1 MEGGL
6 IPTSFIYLHKT
17 NNMNYTTQTW
27 SIAGEHTF
35 ENNGYTLLNPAMTVR
50 TVTLNGNN
58 VNISLIVKEDGG
70 VFEHYANANYTVDGS
85 ESDIDVIV
93 SAFPTAT
100 TA

>member
-1 MEGGL
+1 
-6 IPTSFIYLHKT
+6 
-17 NNMNYTTQTW
+17 MNYTTQTW
-27 SIAGEHTF
+27 SIAGEYTF
-35 ENNGYTLLNPAMTVR
+35 QNGGYTLLNPAMTVR
-50 TVTLNGNN
+50 TVTFNGNN

-93 SAFPTAT
+93 SAAMTQAFPTAT